1 MSEISE
7 QPVEF
12 IEEQPPK
19 SKENKKGFKV
29 KDFLSGNI
37 LAHEN
42 ISAQL
47 PYVLFLVFLAVIYIA
62 NHYRYDKLMREDQKV
77 KTELKNL
84 RAESITTAAQL
95 MFISKQSEVVKLVE
109 EKGLELKE
117 STVPPKKIK

>member
-12 IEEQPPK
+12 IDEQQSPK
-19 SKENKKGFKV
+19 PKDKKGVKV

-37 LAHEN
+37 LTHEN

-47 PYVLFLVFLAVIYIA
+47 PYVLFLAFLAVVYIA
-62 NHYRYDKLMREDQKV
+62 NHYRYDRLMREDQKV

-84 RAESITTAAQL
+84 RAESITTAAEL

>member
-1 MSEISE
+1 MSEIGE

-12 IEEQPPK
+12 IEEQDIPK
-19 SKENKKGFKV
+19 PKDKKGVRV

-37 LAHEN
+37 LTHEN

-47 PYVLFLVFLAVIYIA
+47 PYVLFLAFLAVVYIS
-62 NHYRYDKLMREDQKV
+62 NHYRYDRLMREDQKV

-84 RAESITTAAQL
+84 RAESITTAAEL

-109 EKGLELKE
+109 ENGLELKE

>member
-12 IEEQPPK
+12 IKEQQPPK
-19 SKENKKGFKV
+19 PKDKKGVKV

-37 LAHEN
+37 LTHEN

-62 NHYRYDKLMREDQKV
+62 NHYRYDRLMRNDQKV

-84 RAESITTAAQL
+84 RAESITTAAEL
-95 MFISKQSEVVKLVE
+95 MFISKQSEVAKLVE

>member
-12 IEEQPPK
+12 TEEQQPPK
-19 SKENKKGFKV
+19 PKDKKGVKV

-37 LAHEN
+37 LTHEN

-47 PYVLFLVFLAVIYIA
+47 PYVLFLAFIAVIYIA
-62 NHYRYDKLMREDQKV
+62 NHYRYDRLMREDQKV

-84 RAESITTAAQL
+84 RAESITTAAEL

-117 STVPPKKIK
+117 STAPPKKIK

>member
-12 IEEQPPK
+12 IEEQQPPK
-19 SKENKKGFKV
+19 SKDKKGVKV

-37 LAHEN
+37 LTHEN

-62 NHYRYDKLMREDQKV
+62 NHYRYDRLMRNDQKV

-84 RAESITTAAQL
+84 RAESITTAAEL

>member
-12 IEEQPPK
+12 IEEQQPPK
-19 SKENKKGFKV
+19 LKDKKGVKV

-37 LAHEN
+37 LTHEN

-62 NHYRYDKLMREDQKV
+62 NHYRYDKLMREDQKA

-109 EKGLELKE
+109 EKGLDLKE

>member
-1 MSEISE
+1 MSEINE

-12 IEEQPPK
+12 IEEQQPPK
-19 SKENKKGFKV
+19 PKDKKGVKV

-37 LAHEN
+37 LTHEN

-47 PYVLFLVFLAVIYIA
+47 PYVMFLVFIAVIYIA
-62 NHYRYDKLMREDQKV
+62 NHYRYDRLMREDQKV

-84 RAESITTAAQL
+84 RAESITTAAEL

>member
-12 IEEQPPK
+12 IDEQQPPK
-19 SKENKKGFKV
+19 PKGKKGVKV

-37 LAHEN
+37 LTHEN

-62 NHYRYDKLMREDQKV
+62 NHYRYDRLMRNDQKV

-84 RAESITTAAQL
+84 RAESITTAAEL
-95 MFISKQSEVVKLVE
+95 MFISKQSEVAKLVE